1 MPVYYLDDI
10 KLSSFNDDTLKGFV
24 QDSIERT
31 SLFYTHYGVFTVKEG
46 KLFRV
51 SVEND
56 LVEHS
61 TYKGLSITIDNRV
74 EVLSQVTSQMPND
87 YYVRRIEVVNYKVP
101 GNNHA
106 YLTLTYEKDVVIDAF
121 FKSDHDINTP
131 MLQTT
136 IDTFLSNLN

>member
-1 MPVYYLDDI
+1 MLLYYLDDI
-10 KLSSFNDDTLKGFV
+10 KLSSFNDDTLNGFV
-24 QDSIERT
+24 KESVEKT
-31 SLFYTHYGVFTVKEG
+31 SLFYTKYGVFAVK
-46 KLFRV
+46 KDKIFRV
-51 SVEND
+51 LVEND
-56 LVEHS
+56 IVEHS
-61 TYKGLSITIDNRV
+61 IHRGLSITIDNSV
-74 EVLSQVTSQMPND
+74 QVLTPVTSQIPND
-87 YYVRRIEVVNYKVP
+87 YYVRRIEVVDYKVP